1 MAKNRNE
8 PLYGAHGRGLRQR
21 HRESLGSKNDGG
33 GRGIISPNQ
42 EGGVIV
48 PPKSRPLREQA
59 SSLCWKPSDP
69 TASHGSFS
77 TKGGV
82 GSTLAAKLRWAWLS
96 GMGRDLCDG
105 AAAGTEPDLTGELG
119 QLVPSLHQPPVLL
132 LQELPL
138 LTGVTAF
145 LQEPVVLLLV
155 LQQLE
160 HGLLQ
165 LLAE

>member
-1 MAKNRNE
+1 MALMGVVSGKDMERVW
-8 PLYGAHGRGLRQR
+8 GARMM
-21 HRESLGSKNDGG
+21 GG

-59 SSLCWKPSDP
+59 SSLCWKPSGP
-69 TASHGSFS
+69 AASHGSFS
-77 TKGGV
+77 TKGG
-82 GSTLAAKLRWAWLS
+82 GGGACWPLS
-96 GMGRDLCDG
+96 SEMGVAVRDGRDLCGG
-105 AAAGTEPDLTGELG
+105 AAAGTEPDLTRELG